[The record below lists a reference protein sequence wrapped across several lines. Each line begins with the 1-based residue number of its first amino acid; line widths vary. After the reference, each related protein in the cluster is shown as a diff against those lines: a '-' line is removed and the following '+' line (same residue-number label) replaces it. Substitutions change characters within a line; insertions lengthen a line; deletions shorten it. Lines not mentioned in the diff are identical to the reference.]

1 MATVTASFT
10 VLIVLLLTVLAMN
23 TTRLRFGKGRS
34 TDPDDRARIRAAS
47 RAHGNTLEHALPV
60 LLLMFFYEI
69 NGGDT
74 RLLCTLGVAFVVIR
88 IIYVYGM
95 LQRFGSRPMQLGA
108 ALTYLLELLLL
119 GLVTSVLMQ
128 AG

>member
-1 MATVTASFT
+1 MATVTAAFAA
-10 VLIVLLLTVLAMN
+10 LIVLLLTILAIN

-34 TDPDDRARIRAAS
+34 TDPGDRAQIRAAS

-60 LLLMFFYEI
+60 LLLMFFYEV

-74 RLLCTLGVAFVVIR
+74 RLLCAIGIAFIVIR

-108 ALTYLLELLLL
+108 GLTYLLELVLLAL
-119 GLVTSVLMQ
+119 LTSVLI
-128 AG
+128 